1 MCARACVYVCMW
13 ESKYK
18 YEVGN
23 CDFLRVKGGR
33 VSCMYYAIIFSGVS
47 NVTGRSSRM
56 TRVHAGVDAKRVKVN
71 VPSRGHL

>member
-1 MCARACVYVCMW
+1 MNVCVCVYMW

-23 CDFLRVKGGR
+23 CDFLREKGGR

-47 NVTGRSSRM
+47 NVTGQSSRM
-56 TRVHAGVDAKRVKVN
+56 TSACW
-71 VPSRGHL
+71 